1 MLNIPRSLLLVPLLL
16 SYRAASANPS
26 QAPSLPYHHLLHPP
40 TLTPAQT
47 TLSQPGAVA
56 SEQRP
61 GAIST
66 RVVYLAPRDTVEN
79 LCMAAGAEVSTQEG
93 YRRGRPTFANSWA
106 DAQDTRAR
114 RDFKTQISAIVEDV
128 MREEMDRIARNIS
141 EQAVSLLTDQL
152 LLFTM
157 RGQRYLCLNAVRTL
171 ASKFDASATC
181 KVAVLITRQ
190 TDTA

>member
-1 MLNIPRSLLLVPLLL
+1 MLNIPRSLLLVSPPPLL

-56 SEQRP
+56 PEQRP
-61 GAIST
+61 G
-66 RVVYLAPRDTVEN
+66 
-79 LCMAAGAEVSTQEG
+79 
-93 YRRGRPTFANSWA
+93 
-106 DAQDTRAR
+106 
-114 RDFKTQISAIVEDV
+114 AIVEDV

-171 ASKFDASATC
+171 ASKFDAPATC

-190 TDTA
+190 TDTT